1 MKQDVLLF
9 RSQRQVQHQ
18 RTEQASQRH
27 QQGRVPG
34 GARQPSERKWKE
46 PRVSGASLV
55 GIHVRAG
62 TSGSHLLLCQTR
74 GARGQSEHGSGGR
87 VKKKKEKTMHAG
99 RTVYRRSAR
108 QRVRTRYRRR
118 ISYKRRR
125 ARTFRLSARC
135 YIRDEQH
142 GSYFVAGA
150 GEWTCFNSKFSF
162 AEFPYQLRAR
172 WYGNFDQVKVLSVTY
187 KIWIRDVSP
196 DQ

>member
-1 MKQDVLLF
+1 
-9 RSQRQVQHQ
+9 
-18 RTEQASQRH
+18 
-27 QQGRVPG
+27 
-34 GARQPSERKWKE
+34 
-46 PRVSGASLV
+46 
-55 GIHVRAG
+55 
-62 TSGSHLLLCQTR
+62 
-74 GARGQSEHGSGGR
+74 
-87 VKKKKEKTMHAG
+87 MHAG
-99 RTVYRRSAR
+99 RMVYRRSAR

-125 ARTFRLSARC
+125 ARTFRRSARC

-172 WYGNFDQVKVLSVTY
+172 WYDNFDQVKVLSVTY

-196 DQ
+196 DQLVSRGDALVPVMRVPEFRWSYDPELSKNIFTCCVVYASYI